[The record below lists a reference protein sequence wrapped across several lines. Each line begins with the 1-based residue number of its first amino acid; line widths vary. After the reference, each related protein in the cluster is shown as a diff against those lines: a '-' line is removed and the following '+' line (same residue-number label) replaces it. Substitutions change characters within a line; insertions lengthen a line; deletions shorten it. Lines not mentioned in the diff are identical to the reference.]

1 MGGVHRLLGRVIAR
15 DDDFRPGG
23 VLFPPVR
30 PPLHGLLL
38 DIEIRDRD
46 FGAGG
51 GCTRRERAGKRRL
64 TDTTLLRHESD
75 DQ

>member
-1 MGGVHRLLGRVIAR
+1 MTSDPAAYSSRRSAHRFTVSYWI
-15 DDDFRPGG
+15 
-23 VLFPPVR
+23 
-30 PPLHGLLL
+30 
-38 DIEIRDRD
+38 IEIRDRD